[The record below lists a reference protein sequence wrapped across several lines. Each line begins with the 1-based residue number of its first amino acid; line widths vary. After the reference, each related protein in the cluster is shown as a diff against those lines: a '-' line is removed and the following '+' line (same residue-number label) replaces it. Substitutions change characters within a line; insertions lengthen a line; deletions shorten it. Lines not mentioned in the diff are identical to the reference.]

1 MTTFLGVLS
10 AILGVVT
17 VLQWIVGYISGNSQ
31 RAKAQASYNQW
42 YKVGTLA
49 EQIRSDPARAVEL
62 AASINGM
69 ADAVRSEIVAYSR
82 ERLDFV
88 PIFEPPSHPLASV
101 EKPRGLWAKI
111 RLGFSAK

>member
-1 MTTFLGVLS
+1 V
-10 AILGVVT
+10 I
-17 VLQWIVGYISGNSQ
+17 QWIVGYISGNSL

-42 YKVGTLA
+42 YRVAELA
-49 EQIRSDPARAVEL
+49 DQIRSDPARAVEY

-82 ERLDFV
+82 ERLDFIPV
-88 PIFEPPSHPLASV
+88 FEQASQPLPGVA
-101 EKPRGLWAKI
+101 KPNGVWSKI